1 MALIS
6 EKTIEQIYQYP
17 LTEAIGKV
25 YLDASYKIQGNT
37 AKGLSPFTAEKTPSF
52 SVSNRKNIWKDFSAG
67 KGGKS
72 VVDFT
77 MKYKNLSY
85 YEALKYCAEALNI
98 YIEYEEETP
107 EQKQKREEKLS
118 ALSLLEKTKNLFQ
131 KNLSTSVDA
140 IRYMKERGFSDEI
153 LEDFQI
159 GYAPEGQLYPIFK
172 EKGMVSLA
180 EEVGLLKNFS
190 SSWRDFFNNRIMF
203 PICDA
208 RGHCVGF
215 GGRAVAP
222 ANNYF
227 SQEGKNASG
236 GSPPKYLNTA
246 ENPYFNKSELL
257 YGLHL
262 AKNQIIEKQE
272 VYLVEGYT
280 DVMRMHQI
288 GLKNT
293 VATLG
298 TALTE
303 LHLQELKKSG
313 CKKIIIFRDSDTAG
327 IKAAWRDLD
336 MILTHGF
343 LAEIVTFNTPSP
355 EGERLEKEDPD
366 SIGKKENADELITSA
381 RKDAVT
387 HKIKLKYDEAVAN
400 AIATYGEQK
409 KITLLPEDKKQLT
422 EMATDLLSK
431 ISDEVIRES
440 YQETLKM
447 LFGLKI
453 NIKPQKEA
461 PKETVKKEKT
471 FFGDITDSY
480 IFPDDIE
487 DPNQFAEDIKLYGIF
502 QTNNQIYALVGKD
515 GEIFKSIS
523 NFSIEIVQHMQDEK
537 FPMKLIRICNVFG
550 REIIFDT
557 LSQNINSVQGF
568 FNLVT
573 GFGNFIYNGTST
585 IHQKL
590 LTYLFNKMGHGRK
603 IEVLGWQPEGFWVWN
618 NKVIVPKQY
627 EEEINQE
634 GLFKFKNEC
643 YYIPSA
649 NKMYE
654 NNTGK
659 YINQKKF
666 QSFLT
671 EISLEKYLFQMV
683 KVHRKHAYS
692 GILFAVSSLFQDVVV
707 NHLGF
712 FPLLFLYGKG
722 SSGKDNLGEA
732 IQSFVGKPQSAIN
745 LESGLSTG
753 KASIREFAQFSNGIS
768 QLSEYK
774 RGDKQTDGTLKS
786 LWDRRGYKMGTIES
800 KVSTDEVPI
809 LSSVIITGN
818 EFPESQPLLMRVIFE
833 EMNKNEFTNEEIR
846 EFDRLKSIVKQGISE
861 LTNQLLQFRNNV
873 ENDFNEAYKQ
883 IKSQLNQSEEFK
895 GTAGRIVENLSV
907 LTTFYRLFTNYGV
920 NFPFSFVEL
929 LEHWKEVV
937 TNINNKL
944 SSASPISKFWEC
956 FLFCMRNKSGQ
967 EPISIDINYRE
978 EGGKLHFN
986 FTTIFGIVQ
995 RQWYSQYHEASP
1007 SKSEMRKMLKDD
1019 VSFIE
1024 DKSMRINLNINS
1036 PTSAMVIDLN
1046 LLSVR
1051 QEILNEMEYQRM
1063 LKNPLLV
1070 TPIKESVSD
1079 EKNAID
1085 DDLPF

>member
-1 MALIS
+1 MPYIKQ
-6 EKTIEQIYQYP
+6 ETIDELLSFP
-17 LTEAIGKV
+17 LAEAIGKI
-25 YLDASYKIQGNT
+25 YTDSSYKVSRGIG
-37 AKGLSPFTAEKTPSF
+37 KGLSPFQNERTPSF
-52 SVSNRKNIWKDFSAG
+52 SVSSVKSIWRDFASATS
-67 KGGKS
+67 GKS
-72 VVDFT
+72 VIDFVMKFKKLDYVDAV
-77 MKYKNLSY
+77 KYAC
-85 YEALKYCAEALNI
+85 EQLNI
-98 YIEYEEETP
+98 TVEYVKETDLQR
-107 EQKQKREEKLS
+107 EKREKKQTLTQI
-118 ALSLLEKTKNLFQ
+118 LEKTSLFYQ
-131 KNLSTSVDA
+131 KKLRNLSPENEAKKYLLSRD
-140 IRYMKERGFSDEI
+140 FSDEI
-153 LEDFQI
+153 LEDFEI
-159 GYAPEGQLYPIFK
+159 GYAAPGLYELFK
-172 EKGMVSLA
+172 EQAIVSEGETL
-180 EEVGLLKNFS
+180 GLLKKNS
-190 SSWRDFFNNRIMF
+190 LSNGGRGYYDFFKYRIIF
-203 PICDA
+203 PICNK
-208 RGHCVGF
+208 RGECVGF
-215 GGRAVAP
+215 GGRMIP
-222 ANNYF
+222 KPE
-227 SQEGKNASG
+227 SSLSIGEGG
-236 GSPPKYLNTA
+236 GKGTIKYLNSP
-246 ENPYFNKSELL
+246 ESDIFNKSELL
-257 YGLHL
+257 YGFHL
-262 AKNQIIEKQE
+262 AQKIIYDKQE

-303 LHLQELKKSG
+303 LHLQGLKKSG

-861 LTNQLLQFRNNV
+861 LTNRLLQFRNNV

-883 IKSQLNQSEEFK
+883 IKSLLNQSEEFK

-956 FLFCMRNKSGQ
+956 FLFCMRSKGTQ
-967 EPISIDINYRE
+967 EAITVDHNYKE
-978 EGGKLHFN
+978 EGGNLYFN

-995 RQWYSQYHEASP
+995 RQWYSQYHEAAP
-1007 SKSEMRKMLKDD
+1007 SKTEMRRMLKDD
-1019 VSFIE
+1019 ASFVN
-1024 DKSMRINLNINS
+1024 DKGSMRINSQINS
-1036 PTSAMVIDLN
+1036 PTSVLKIDANKLSLREELLN
-1046 LLSVR
+1046 EVEFQRMKANPNSFVVADND
-1051 QEILNEMEYQRM
+1051 EILY
-1063 LKNPLLV
+1063 
-1070 TPIKESVSD
+1070 
-1079 EKNAID
+1079 
-1085 DDLPF
+1085 